1 MSANGRYLVDQ
12 DDVPFLM
19 IGDSPQSLTVNLSE
33 AEADAFFADRQA
45 AGFNLVW
52 VNLLCATYTGGRADG
67 STYDGIVPFTTPNDL
82 ATPNDA
88 FFTRVDH
95 MLNLAAAHGIVVLL
109 DPAETG
115 SYLSVLDA
123 NGVAKA
129 RDYGRYLG
137 TRYENFDNIVW
148 MHGNDF
154 QTWSNPSND
163 AVVQAVA
170 HGIHDTDD
178 RHIHT
183 VELDYFVSGSLDD
196 PTWAPLIELNASY
209 TYFPTYAQ
217 VLADYNRPNALPT
230 FLVEAN
236 YEFEHNAADL
246 GTPQILRRQE
256 YWSMLSGAA
265 GQLYG
270 NLWTWPFTS
279 GWQTH
284 LDTPG
289 SQQMANVRFLF
300 QSRRWYDLIPD
311 QTHSVVTAGYGTFS
325 DSGALG
331 DNDYLTAARTPDG
344 ALVMAYMPTRRTI
357 TVDMSQLAA
366 PAIASWYDPSNGTF
380 TAIAGSPLANTGT
393 RDLTP
398 PGNNADG
405 DGDWVLVL
413 DAGPVPSN

>member
-1 MSANGRYLVDQ
+1 M
-12 DDVPFLM
+12 
-19 IGDSPQSLTVNLSE
+19 
-33 AEADAFFADRQA
+33 
-45 AGFNLVW
+45 
-52 VNLLCATYTGGRADG
+52 
-67 STYDGIVPFTTPNDL
+67 
-82 ATPNDA
+82 
-88 FFTRVDH
+88 
-95 MLNLAAAHGIVVLL
+95 
-109 DPAETG
+109 
-115 SYLSVLDA
+115 
-123 NGVAKA
+123 
-129 RDYGRYLG
+129 
-137 TRYENFDNIVW
+137 
-148 MHGNDF
+148 
-154 QTWSNPSND
+154 
-163 AVVQAVA
+163 QAVA
-170 HGIHDTDD
+170 RGIHDTDD

-183 VELDYFVSGSLDD
+183 VELNYPVSGSLDD

-217 VLADYNRPNALPT
+217 VLTDYNRPNPLPT

-236 YEFEHNAADL
+236 YEGEHLAADL

-270 NLWTWPFTS
+270 NHWTWQFIS
-279 GWQTH
+279 GWQAH

-289 SQQMANVRFLF
+289 SQQMAHVRFLF

-325 DSGALG
+325 NSGALG

-344 ALVMAYMPTRRTI
+344 ALVIAYMPTGRTI

-366 PAIASWYDPSNGTF
+366 PALASWYDPSNGTF

-393 RDLTP
+393 LDLTP

-413 DAGPVPSN
+413 DAGS